1 LCSYTAALIQE
12 KFVLSFGQQ
21 KKKRKKKKKCIYGLC
36 VHLVGQ
42 TVGEL
47 ALIVVINSAAPALS
61 FLK

>member
-1 LCSYTAALIQE
+1 VFLHSCADSRKICTFVWAA
-12 KFVLSFGQQ
+12 
-21 KKKRKKKKKCIYGLC
+21 KKEKKKKKMYGLC